1 MGSVSYYMIGL
12 NANIYVFMKFL
23 MVLVLNLVAAA
34 VCLCFATAFKSV
46 ATANL
51 LANLTILFSM
61 LFGGFLLNK
70 GKHIFLSYVAH
81 HSNFSVLCLDH
92 IPPVLR

>member
-1 MGSVSYYMIGL
+1 
-12 NANIYVFMKFL
+12 
-23 MVLVLNLVAAA
+23 MVLVLFNLVAAA
-34 VCLCFATAFKSV
+34 VCLCFATGFKSV

-70 GKHIFLSYVAH
+70 GNAGFL
-81 HSNFSVLCLDH
+81 
-92 IPPVLR
+92 